1 MSTEL
6 QKIQQ
11 EVFARRPV
19 LLDIIRQYGQASV
32 IDYVQ
37 NFWEVPEQ
45 KPNELFLA
53 VFKNELLKIYDQ
65 NTVEGVCKQLILKPL
80 ISTIDHQGIWNHPIF
95 VNSSLIYSLHF
106 KPQEYA
112 VVLAT
117 ESVSLNNTSSWSGS
131 LLHHN
136 SNLNIIRH
144 SLFPDKQKTLPVL
157 SVPKI
162 QTKNIEHLKNGM
174 GNEFAGLI
182 DVVESDEIGKLPS
195 FSFQTSK
202 ISHNFWQKI
211 FPSAPQLIYFPLETL
226 VLQYLSEVFKDANN
240 ILSKLI
246 LTQEGRTLWQEYF
259 GQEHTFMFWEVDEK
273 GRRKALASLPTST
286 NEIIKQIQ
294 TRKIYPSSPLCFAV
308 LLLAGFACVGGFTQ
322 TTWLTNTKE
331 KLIGLLGQLSGGD
344 NINNLPTQNFAESS
358 LAWLSKDDKYFN
370 PSSLDLFLTG
380 QDYYPKYVELASKIT
395 LEQSLNLAMPTIYS
409 VVVPKVEQDKSLDL
423 MNIESN
429 IVKELK
435 LVQYL

>member
-136 SNLNIIRH
+136 SNLNLIRH

-182 DVVESDEIGKLPS
+182 DVVESDEIGK
-195 FSFQTSK
+195 
-202 ISHNFWQKI
+202 
-211 FPSAPQLIYFPLETL
+211 
-226 VLQYLSEVFKDANN
+226 
-240 ILSKLI
+240 
-246 LTQEGRTLWQEYF
+246 
-259 GQEHTFMFWEVDEK
+259 
-273 GRRKALASLPTST
+273 
-286 NEIIKQIQ
+286 
-294 TRKIYPSSPLCFAV
+294 
-308 LLLAGFACVGGFTQ
+308 
-322 TTWLTNTKE
+322 
-331 KLIGLLGQLSGGD
+331 
-344 NINNLPTQNFAESS
+344 
-358 LAWLSKDDKYFN
+358 
-370 PSSLDLFLTG
+370 
-380 QDYYPKYVELASKIT
+380 
-395 LEQSLNLAMPTIYS
+395 
-409 VVVPKVEQDKSLDL
+409 
-423 MNIESN
+423 
-429 IVKELK
+429 
-435 LVQYL
+435 

>member
-1 MSTEL
+1 M
-6 QKIQQ
+6 
-11 EVFARRPV
+11 
-19 LLDIIRQYGQASV
+19 
-32 IDYVQ
+32 
-37 NFWEVPEQ
+37 
-45 KPNELFLA
+45 
-53 VFKNELLKIYDQ
+53 
-65 NTVEGVCKQLILKPL
+65 
-80 ISTIDHQGIWNHPIF
+80 
-95 VNSSLIYSLHF
+95 
-106 KPQEYA
+106 
-112 VVLAT
+112 
-117 ESVSLNNTSSWSGS
+117 
-131 LLHHN
+131 
-136 SNLNIIRH
+136 
-144 SLFPDKQKTLPVL
+144 
-157 SVPKI
+157 
-162 QTKNIEHLKNGM
+162 
-174 GNEFAGLI
+174 
-182 DVVESDEIGKLPS
+182 ESDEIGKLPS